1 MTHIQTIIIDRVGPS
16 LNKWYGGAHWSKR
29 SGTKKRWRLLVLA
42 AVHEA
47 GTRTVQHYPVRLS
60 VTCVFGKGLRSFD
73 CTNVAATAKLV
84 EDGLVACGVLRGDT
98 PAYVRPVVL
107 DSIKDSKRPTQ
118 TIIQIEEKIPL

>member
-60 VTCVFGKGLRSFD
+60 VTCVFRTGLRSFD
-73 CTNVAATAKLV
+73 CTNVAATATLL
-84 EDGLVACGVLRGDT
+84 EDGRVRCRALRRT
-98 PAYVRPVVL
+98 PPAYVRPRSR
-107 DSIKDSKRPTQ
+107 DSIKDSQRP
-118 TIIQIEEKIPL
+118 